1 MVPNAASS
9 TRVLVVEDTQEFVD
23 LVVLSLAAEGYSI
36 EVARDG
42 QQGLVLARSFRP
54 DIVILDITLPELDGI
69 ELCRQLRGFS
79 DAYVLMLTARG
90 TEIDRVIGLSVGAD
104 DYLIKPF
111 FPSELA
117 ARVKAILRRPRS
129 AHPGGSGE
137 RQFGD
142 LRIDP
147 QARRTWLDGKEIELS
162 RIEYDILD
170 ALSENPGITLRRDQ
184 LLDRVW
190 GDDWFG
196 DDHVIDVH
204 LSNLRKKLGDDPR
217 HAKYVRT
224 MRGYGFRMGDGTA
237 S

>member
-1 MVPNAASS
+1 
-9 TRVLVVEDTQEFVD
+9 
-23 LVVLSLAAEGYSI
+23 
-36 EVARDG
+36 
-42 QQGLVLARSFRP
+42 
-54 DIVILDITLPELDGI
+54 
-69 ELCRQLRGFS
+69 
-79 DAYVLMLTARG
+79 MLTARD

-129 AHPGGSGE
+129 AVPGGSGE

-147 QARRTWLDGKEIELS
+147 QARRIWLDGTEVELS

-190 GDDWFG
+190 GMTGSVTTTSSMSTSRTCARSSATTRVMPVCPHDA
-196 DDHVIDVH
+196 
-204 LSNLRKKLGDDPR
+204 R
-217 HAKYVRT
+217 VRIS
-224 MRGYGFRMGDGTA
+224 DGRRNRLLA
-237 S
+237 VRAPAAAGGGC

>member
-1 MVPNAASS
+1 MVPNVGSS
-9 TRVLVVEDTQEFVD
+9 TRVLVVEDTPEFVD
-23 LVVLSLAAEGYSI
+23 LVVLSLAAEGYVI
-36 EVARDG
+36 EVAGDG
-42 QQGLVLARSFRP
+42 RRALELARSFQP
-54 DIVILDITLPELDGI
+54 DIVILDVTLPQLDGI
-69 ELCRQLRGFS
+69 EVCRELRGFS

-90 TEIDRVIGLSVGAD
+90 SEIDRVIGLSVGAD
-104 DYLIKPF
+104 DYLVKPF

-129 AHPGGSGE
+129 PSTATAGE
-137 RQFGD
+137 RIFGG

-147 QARRTWLDGKEIELS
+147 QARRIWLDGMEIELS